1 MEPTSSEPILERVKD
16 FFWYDMKLWKV
27 WDVFRRGIP
36 TFFKN
41 IWRFRREL
49 YKHQWW
55 DYRYTLEMLYR
66 SLSIMV
72 VKLEK
77 DGIEVDES
85 RLKKVEKI
93 YRVLEL
99 LKHKLDDDYV
109 DRAEKVL
116 GEINWKPIEFRL
128 MNDSEELYQLVDNDT
143 PSEKEHISKVFKYAK
158 ELEDNEWVELWDT
171 IKGKEF
177 TTIEEYDG
185 DDMRG
190 WWD

>member
-1 MEPTSSEPILERVKD
+1 MEPTTNEPILERVKD

-27 WDVFRRGIP
+27 WDFFRRGIP

-85 RLKKVEKI
+85 RLKKVKKI

-116 GEINWKPIEFRL
+116 GEINWKPFEFKL
-128 MNDSEELYQLVDNDT
+128 INDSEELYQLVDNDT

-158 ELEDNEWVELWDT
+158 ELEDDEWVELWDT

-177 TTIEEYDG
+177 TTMEEYDG

>member
-1 MEPTSSEPILERVKD
+1 MEPTTNESILERVKD
-16 FFWYDMKLWKV
+16 FFWYDLNLLRV
-27 WDVFRRGIP
+27 WDVFRIGIP

-41 IWRFRREL
+41 IWRFRKEL
-49 YKHQWW
+49 YRHQWW
-55 DYRYTLEMLYR
+55 DYNYTLQMLYR

-77 DGIEVDES
+77 DGYEVESS

-116 GEINWKPIEFRL
+116 GEINWKPIEFKL
-128 MNDSEELYQLVDNDT
+128 LNDSEELYEMVNNDT
-143 PSEKEHISKVFKYAK
+143 PTEKEHIKKVFEYSK
-158 ELEDNEWVELWDT
+158 ELENKEWIEIWEIL
-171 IKGKEF
+171 KGKEF
-177 TTIEEYDG
+177 TTMEEYDG
-185 DDMRG
+185 TDMRA

>member
-27 WDVFRRGIP
+27 WDVFRIGIP

-41 IWRFRREL
+41 IWGFRKEL
-49 YKHQWW
+49 YRHQWW
-55 DYRYTLEMLYR
+55 DYHYTLQMLYR

-77 DGIEVDES
+77 DGYEVDES

-109 DRAEKVL
+109 ERAEKVL
-116 GEINWKPIEFRL
+116 GEINWRPIEFKL
-128 MNDSEELYQLVDNDT
+128 LNDSEELYEMVDNDT
-143 PSEKEHISKVFKYAK
+143 PTEKEHISKVFKYSQ
-158 ELEDNEWVELWDT
+158 ELENEEWIEIWEIL
-171 IKGKEF
+171 KGKEF
-177 TTIEEYDG
+177 TTTEEFDG
-185 DDMRG
+185 SDMRG

>member
-1 MEPTSSEPILERVKD
+1 
-16 FFWYDMKLWKV
+16 
-27 WDVFRRGIP
+27 
-36 TFFKN
+36 
-41 IWRFRREL
+41 
-49 YKHQWW
+49 
-55 DYRYTLEMLYR
+55 
-66 SLSIMV
+66 MV

-77 DGIEVDES
+77 DGFEVDES

-128 MNDSEELYQLVDNDT
+128 INDSEELYQLVDNDT

-177 TTIEEYDG
+177 TTMEEYDG

>member
-1 MEPTSSEPILERVKD
+1 MEPTTNEPILERVKD
-16 FFWYDMKLWKV
+16 FFWYDLNLWRV
-27 WDVFRRGIP
+27 WDVFRIGVP

-41 IWRFRREL
+41 IWRFRKEL
-49 YKHQWW
+49 YHHQWW
-55 DYRYTLEMLYR
+55 DYHYTLQMLYR

-77 DGIEVDES
+77 DGYEVDES

-116 GEINWKPIEFRL
+116 GEINWKPIEFKL
-128 MNDSEELYQLVDNDT
+128 LNDSDELYEMVDNDT
-143 PSEKEHISKVFKYAK
+143 PTEKEHISKVLKYSQ
-158 ELEDNEWVELWDT
+158 ELENKEWIEMWEIL
-171 IKGKEF
+171 KGKEF
-177 TTIEEYDG
+177 TTMEEYDG
-185 DDMRG
+185 CDMRA

>member
-1 MEPTSSEPILERVKD
+1 MEPTTNEPILERVKD
-16 FFWYDMKLWKV
+16 FFWYDLNLWRV
-27 WDVFRRGIP
+27 WDVFRIGTP

-41 IWRFRREL
+41 IWLFRKEL
-49 YKHQWW
+49 YRHQWW
-55 DYRYTLEMLYR
+55 DYNYTLQMLYR

-77 DGIEVDES
+77 DGYEVESS

-99 LKHKLDDDYV
+99 LKHKLDDVYV

-116 GEINWKPIEFRL
+116 GEINWKPIEFKL
-128 MNDSEELYQLVDNDT
+128 LNDSEELYEMVNNDT
-143 PSEKEHISKVFKYAK
+143 PTEKEHIKKVFEYSK
-158 ELEDNEWVELWDT
+158 ELENKEWIEIWEIL
-171 IKGKEF
+171 KGKEF
-177 TTIEEYDG
+177 TTMEEFDG
-185 DDMRG
+185 SDMRG

>member
-1 MEPTSSEPILERVKD
+1 MEPTSSEPILERVKY

-27 WDVFRRGIP
+27 WDVIRRGIP

-41 IWRFRREL
+41 IWRFRKEL
-49 YKHQWW
+49 YNHQWW
-55 DYRYTLEMLYR
+55 DYRYTLEILYR

-85 RLKKVEKI
+85 RLKKVKKI

-116 GEINWKPIEFRL
+116 GEINWKPMEFEDTDEGYYR
-128 MNDSEELYQLVDNDT
+128 LVDNDT

-171 IKGKEF
+171 LKGKEF
-177 TTIEEYDG
+177 TTMEEYDG

>member
-1 MEPTSSEPILERVKD
+1 MEPATNEPILERVKD
-16 FFWYDMKLWKV
+16 FFWYDMKIWKV
-27 WDVFRRGIP
+27 WDVIRRGIP

-41 IWRFRREL
+41 IWRFRKEL
-49 YKHQWW
+49 YNHQWW
-55 DYRYTLEMLYR
+55 DYRYTLEILYR

-116 GEINWKPIEFRL
+116 G
-128 MNDSEELYQLVDNDT
+128 
-143 PSEKEHISKVFKYAK
+143 
-158 ELEDNEWVELWDT
+158 
-171 IKGKEF
+171 
-177 TTIEEYDG
+177 
-185 DDMRG
+185 
-190 WWD
+190 